1 MVSTT
6 PDVSSPP
13 SPPTDTVD
21 PARRTYQQAALRGP
35 ALLVLGIAVFI
46 VVVGV
51 VGSALTSGNTT
62 TLSVQRI
69 TIPGGNVVQLTP
81 ATSALHSIVGAG
93 DPPSDILGDLAV
105 PAGSRVT
112 GTVDSD
118 QGAAQFDRTVTF
130 TVGLSADQVVALY
143 RKLLPHL
150 GWQVIYFGTGAQR
163 DGQGTEVLAKHGS
176 GDGYY
181 WEVGAVVSPTTS
193 TSTTPFSLELFQLP
207 DGN

>member
-1 MVSTT
+1 M
-6 PDVSSPP
+6 
-13 SPPTDTVD
+13 
-21 PARRTYQQAALRGP
+21 
-35 ALLVLGIAVFI
+35 
-46 VVVGV
+46 
-51 VGSALTSGNTT
+51 
-62 TLSVQRI
+62 
-69 TIPGGNVVQLTP
+69 
-81 ATSALHSIVGAG
+81 
-93 DPPSDILGDLAV
+93 
-105 PAGSRVT
+105 
-112 GTVDSD
+112 
-118 QGAAQFDRTVTF
+118 
-130 TVGLSADQVVALY
+130 VALY

>member
-21 PARRTYQQAALRGP
+21 PARRTYQQASLRGP

-51 VGSALTSGNTT
+51 VGSAPTSGNPT

-105 PAGSRVT
+105 PARRRRT

-118 QGAAQFDRTVTF
+118 RSEERR
-130 TVGLSADQVVALY
+130 VGQ
-143 RKLLPHL
+143 
-150 GWQVIYFGTGAQR
+150 
-163 DGQGTEVLAKHGS
+163 
-176 GDGYY
+176 
-181 WEVGAVVSPTTS
+181 
-193 TSTTPFSLELFQLP
+193 
-207 DGN
+207 